1 MWQVEKHDAL
11 LLVEMFSVAE
21 DGVGEGM
28 LDGLQIDSDTVGA
41 EAVVGLTEVDQKG
54 EKELLGETLTWYRW
68 QHCEFLGERDIQ
80 IWFVGNTQ
88 SLNACQLC
96 GTNRAENCRVDGS
109 KASKVPWRLTLD
121 FWNGGHGLVWD
132 GGY

>member
-1 MWQVEKHDAL
+1 MGQVEKHDAL

-68 QHCEFLGERDIQ
+68 QHYEFLGERDIQ

-88 SLNACQLC
+88 SLSACQLC
-96 GTNRAENCRVDGS
+96 GTNRVENCRVDGS